1 MEELGLNL
9 DNILDEDEIG
19 LFNDTGT
26 QESTSPENELSDET
40 TEEGKNNKEANTAE
54 IDPESLFD
62 DGESESVGSEEQNN
76 EEKEDPDSD
85 KGKGTSPNTD
95 FFSSIA
101 KALTEEGVLPNLNE
115 ETIKNIKTPEDLRKA
130 IDDQIKSSLSEQ
142 QQRVIDALNNNVE
155 PDAIRQYEGVLNYLD
170 NIKEEDLKS
179 EGEQFENLRSRLIYQ
194 DFINRGFDK
203 ARAEREVK
211 KALDNGTDIED
222 AIEALNSNKSFY
234 KNSYNKLLEDAKTT
248 QEEEENERKARATK
262 LRDSIFDDNQKFFG
276 EITLDNATKQKVFD
290 NISKPIY
297 KDPKTGEFYTAIQKF
312 ESEHSDE
319 FLAKLGLIFTLT
331 DGFKNLDG
339 LVKGKV
345 KKEIKRGLRDLEGKI
360 NTTSRDSYGNL
371 KFSSGVDDGESY
383 LGKGIRLAI

>member
-1 MEELGLNL
+1 MEGLDL
-9 DNILDEDEIG
+9 DNILDEAEIG
-19 LFNDTGT
+19 LFNDTGK
-26 QESTSPENELSDET
+26 QEDTPPANKPLFEGDEESENNEET
-40 TEEGKNNKEANTAE
+40 NTAE
-54 IDPESLFD
+54 VDPNSLFGE
-62 DGESESVGSEEQNN
+62 GESESVGSEEQNN
-76 EEKEDPDSD
+76 EEKEDPESD

-101 KALTEEGVLPNLNE
+101 EALTEEGVLPNLDE
-115 ETIKNIKTPEDLRKA
+115 ETIKKIKTPEDLRKA
-130 IDDQIKSSLSEQ
+130 IDDHIKANLNEQ
-142 QQRVIDALNNNVE
+142 QQRVMDALNNNVE
-155 PDAIRQYEGVLNYLD
+155 PDAIRQYEGVLSYLD

-179 EGEQFENLRSRLIYQ
+179 EGEQSENLRSRLIYQ
-194 DFINRGFDK
+194 DYINRGFDK

-222 AIEALNSNKSFY
+222 ALEALNSNKSFY
-234 KNSYNKLLEDAKTT
+234 KNSYNKLLEDAKNA
-248 QEEEENERKARATK
+248 QIEEENKRKARAAK
-262 LRDSIFDDNQKFFG
+262 LKDSIFDDNQKFFG

-297 KDPKTGEFYTAIQKF
+297 KDPETGEFYTAVQKF

-345 KKEIKRGLRDLEGKI
+345 KKEVKRGLRDLEGKI
-360 NTTSRDSYGNL
+360 NNTSRDSYGNL
-371 KFSSGVDDGESY
+371 RFSSGVDDKESY
-383 LGKGIRLAI
+383 LGKGIRLAL

>member
-1 MEELGLNL
+1 MEGLDL
-9 DNILDEDEIG
+9 DNILDEAEIG
-19 LFNDTGT
+19 LFNDTGK
-26 QESTSPENELSDET
+26 QEDTPPANKPLFEGNEESENNEET
-40 TEEGKNNKEANTAE
+40 NTAE
-54 IDPESLFD
+54 VDPNSLFGE
-62 DGESESVGSEEQNN
+62 GESESVGSEEQNN
-76 EEKEDPDSD
+76 EEKEDPESD

-101 KALTEEGVLPNLNE
+101 EALTEEGVLPNLDE
-115 ETIKNIKTPEDLRKA
+115 ETIKKIKTPEDLRKA
-130 IDDQIKSSLSEQ
+130 IDDHIKANLNEQ
-142 QQRVIDALNNNVE
+142 QQRVMDALNNNVE
-155 PDAIRQYEGVLNYLD
+155 PDAIRQYEGVLSYLD

-179 EGEQFENLRSRLIYQ
+179 EGEQSENLRSRLIYQ
-194 DFINRGFDK
+194 DYINRGFDK

-222 AIEALNSNKSFY
+222 ALEALNSNKSFY
-234 KNSYNKLLEDAKTT
+234 KNSYNKLLEDAKNA
-248 QEEEENERKARATK
+248 QIEEENKRKARAAK
-262 LRDSIFDDNQKFFG
+262 LKDSIFDDNQKFFG

-297 KDPKTGEFYTAIQKF
+297 KDPETGEFYTAVQKF

-345 KKEIKRGLRDLEGKI
+345 KKEVKRGLRDLEGKI
-360 NTTSRDSYGNL
+360 NNTSRDSYGNL
-371 KFSSGVDDGESY
+371 RFSSGVDDKESY
-383 LGKGIRLAI
+383 LGKGIRLAL

>member
-1 MEELGLNL
+1 MEGLDL
-9 DNILDEDEIG
+9 DNILDEAEIG
-19 LFNDTGT
+19 LFNDTGK
-26 QESTSPENELSDET
+26 QEDTPPANKPLFEGNEESENNEET
-40 TEEGKNNKEANTAE
+40 NTAE
-54 IDPESLFD
+54 VDPNSLFGE
-62 DGESESVGSEEQNN
+62 GESESVGSEEQNN
-76 EEKEDPDSD
+76 EEKEDPESD

-101 KALTEEGVLPNLNE
+101 EALTEEGVLPNLDE
-115 ETIKNIKTPEDLRKA
+115 ETIKKIKTPEDLRKA
-130 IDDQIKSSLSEQ
+130 IDDHIKANLNEQ
-142 QQRVIDALNNNVE
+142 QQRVMDALNNNVE
-155 PDAIRQYEGVLNYLD
+155 PDAIRQYEGVLSYLD

-179 EGEQFENLRSRLIYQ
+179 EGEQSENLRSRLIYQ
-194 DFINRGFDK
+194 DYINRGFDK

-222 AIEALNSNKSFY
+222 ALEALNSNKSFY
-234 KNSYNKLLEDAKTT
+234 KNSYNKLLEDAKNA
-248 QEEEENERKARATK
+248 QIEEENKRKARAVK
-262 LRDSIFDDNQKFFG
+262 LKDSIFDDNQKFFG

-297 KDPKTGEFYTAIQKF
+297 KDPETGEFYTAVQKF

-345 KKEIKRGLRDLEGKI
+345 KKEVKRGLRDLEGKI
-360 NTTSRDSYGNL
+360 NNTSRDSYGNL
-371 KFSSGVDDGESY
+371 RFSSGVDDKESY
-383 LGKGIRLAI
+383 LGKGIRLAL

>member
-1 MEELGLNL
+1 MEGLDL
-9 DNILDEDEIG
+9 DNILDETEIG
-19 LFNDTGT
+19 LFNDTGK
-26 QESTSPENELSDET
+26 QEDTPPANEPSDEGT
-40 TEEGKNNKEANTAE
+40 KESKNNEEINTAE
-54 IDPESLFD
+54 VDPNSLFD
-62 DGESESVGSEEQNN
+62 EGKSESVGSEEQNN
-76 EEKEDPDSD
+76 KEKEDPESD

-101 KALTEEGVLPNLNE
+101 EALTEEGVLPNLDE

-130 IDDQIKSSLSEQ
+130 IDDQIKSNLNEQ

-155 PDAIRQYEGVLNYLD
+155 PDAIRQYEGVLNYLGS
-170 NIKEEDLKS
+170 IKEEDLKS

-194 DFINRGFDK
+194 DYINRGFDK

-234 KNSYNKLLEDAKTT
+234 NNSYNKLLEDAKTA
-248 QEEEENERKARATK
+248 QIEEENKRKARATK
-262 LRDSIFDDNQKFFG
+262 LKDSIFDDNQKFFG

-290 NISKPIY
+290 SISKPIY
-297 KDPKTGEFYTAIQKF
+297 KDPETGEFYTAVQKF

-345 KKEIKRGLRDLEGKI
+345 KKEVKRGLRDLEGKI
-360 NTTSRDSYGNL
+360 NNTSRDSYGNL
-371 KFSSGVDDGESY
+371 RFSSGVDDKESY
-383 LGKGIRLAI
+383 LGKGIRLAL

>member
-1 MEELGLNL
+1 MEGLDL
-9 DNILDEDEIG
+9 DNILDETEIG
-19 LFNDTGT
+19 LFNDTGK
-26 QESTSPENELSDET
+26 QEDTPPANEPSDEGT
-40 TEEGKNNKEANTAE
+40 KESKNNEEINTAE
-54 IDPESLFD
+54 VDPDSLFD
-62 DGESESVGSEEQNN
+62 EGKSESVGSEEQNN
-76 EEKEDPDSD
+76 KEKEDPESD

-101 KALTEEGVLPNLNE
+101 EALTEEGVLPNLDE

-130 IDDQIKSSLSEQ
+130 IDDQIKSNLNEQ

-155 PDAIRQYEGVLNYLD
+155 PDAIRQYEGVLNYLGS
-170 NIKEEDLKS
+170 IKEEDLKS

-194 DFINRGFDK
+194 DYINRGFDK

-234 KNSYNKLLEDAKTT
+234 NNSYNKLLEDAKTA
-248 QEEEENERKARATK
+248 QIEEENKRKARATK
-262 LRDSIFDDNQKFFG
+262 LKDSIFDDNQKFFG

-290 NISKPIY
+290 SISKPIY
-297 KDPKTGEFYTAIQKF
+297 KDPETGEFYTAVQKF

-345 KKEIKRGLRDLEGKI
+345 KKEVKRGLRDLEGKI
-360 NTTSRDSYGNL
+360 NNTSRDSYGNL
-371 KFSSGVDDGESY
+371 RFSSGVDDKESY
-383 LGKGIRLAI
+383 LGKGIRLAL

>member
-1 MEELGLNL
+1 MEGLNL
-9 DNILDEDEIG
+9 DNILDEAEIG
-19 LFNDTGT
+19 LFNDTGK
-26 QESTSPENELSDET
+26 QEDTPPANEPSDEGT
-40 TEEGKNNKEANTAE
+40 KESKNNEEINTAE
-54 IDPESLFD
+54 VDPNSLFGE
-62 DGESESVGSEEQNN
+62 GESESVGSEEQNN

-101 KALTEEGVLPNLNE
+101 EALTEEGVLPNLNE

-130 IDDQIKSSLSEQ
+130 IDEHIKSNLNEQ

-155 PDAIRQYEGVLNYLD
+155 PDAIRQYEGVLGYLD
-170 NIKEEDLKS
+170 SIKEEDLKS

-234 KNSYNKLLEDAKTT
+234 KDSYNKLLEDAKTA
-248 QEEEENERKARATK
+248 QEEEENKRKARATK
-262 LRDSIFDDNQKFFG
+262 LKDSIFDDNQKFFG

-290 NISKPIY
+290 SISKPIY
-297 KDPKTGEFYTAIQKF
+297 KDPKTGEFYTAVQKF

-345 KKEIKRGLRDLEGKI
+345 KKEVKRGLRDLEGKI
-360 NTTSRDSYGNL
+360 NNTSRDSYGNL
-371 KFSSGVDDGESY
+371 RFSSGVDDKESY
-383 LGKGIRLAI
+383 LGKGIRLAL

>member
-1 MEELGLNL
+1 MEGLDL
-9 DNILDEDEIG
+9 DNILDETEIG
-19 LFNDTGT
+19 LFNDTGK
-26 QESTSPENELSDET
+26 QEDTPPANEPSDEGT
-40 TEEGKNNKEANTAE
+40 KESKNNEEINTAE
-54 IDPESLFD
+54 VDPNSLFD
-62 DGESESVGSEEQNN
+62 EGESESVGSEEQNN
-76 EEKEDPDSD
+76 KEKEDPESD

-101 KALTEEGVLPNLNE
+101 EALTEEGVLPNLDE

-130 IDDQIKSSLSEQ
+130 IDDQIKSNLNEQ

-155 PDAIRQYEGVLNYLD
+155 PDAIRQYEGVLNYLGS
-170 NIKEEDLKS
+170 IKEEDLKS

-194 DFINRGFDK
+194 DYINRGFDK

-234 KNSYNKLLEDAKTT
+234 NNSYNKLLEDAKTA
-248 QEEEENERKARATK
+248 QIEEENKRKARATK
-262 LRDSIFDDNQKFFG
+262 LKDSIFDDNQKFFG

-290 NISKPIY
+290 SISKPIY
-297 KDPKTGEFYTAIQKF
+297 KDPETGEFYTAVQKF

-345 KKEIKRGLRDLEGKI
+345 KKEVKRGLRDLEGKI
-360 NTTSRDSYGNL
+360 NNTSRDSYGNL
-371 KFSSGVDDGESY
+371 RFSSGVDDKESY
-383 LGKGIRLAI
+383 LGKGIRLAL

>member
-1 MEELGLNL
+1 MEGLDL
-9 DNILDEDEIG
+9 DNILDETEIG
-19 LFNDTGT
+19 LFNDTGK
-26 QESTSPENELSDET
+26 QEDTPPANEPSDEGT
-40 TEEGKNNKEANTAE
+40 KESKNNEEINTAE
-54 IDPESLFD
+54 VDPNSLFD
-62 DGESESVGSEEQNN
+62 EGESESVGSEEQNN
-76 EEKEDPDSD
+76 KEKEDPESD

-101 KALTEEGVLPNLNE
+101 EALTEEGVLPNLDE
-115 ETIKNIKTPEDLRKA
+115 EIIKNIKTPEDLRKA
-130 IDDQIKSSLSEQ
+130 IDDQIKSNLNEQ

-155 PDAIRQYEGVLNYLD
+155 PDAIRQYEGVLNYLGS
-170 NIKEEDLKS
+170 IKEEDLKS

-194 DFINRGFDK
+194 DYINRGFGK

-222 AIEALNSNKSFY
+222 AIDALNSNKSFY
-234 KNSYNKLLEDAKTT
+234 NNSYNKLLEDAKTA
-248 QEEEENERKARATK
+248 QIEEENKRKARATK
-262 LRDSIFDDNQKFFG
+262 LKDSIFDDNQKFFG

-290 NISKPIY
+290 SISKPVY
-297 KDPKTGEFYTAIQKF
+297 KDPETGEFYTAVQKF

-345 KKEIKRGLRDLEGKI
+345 KKEVKRGLRNLEGKI
-360 NTTSRDSYGNL
+360 NNTSRDSYGNL
-371 KFSSGVDDGESY
+371 RFSSGVDDKESY
-383 LGKGIRLAI
+383 LGKGIRLAL